1 MMRSGAGMERWFDNH
16 AVVMASN
23 FGWAGNEDERWDQK
37 KGSFVKIQR
46 PEVVM
51 RYNQVVHPEVV
62 MRYNQVVGVVDKSV
76 QDRNQVQKIDP

>member
-51 RYNQVVHPEVV
+51 RYNQVVD
-62 MRYNQVVGVVDKSV
+62 VVDKSV

>member
-1 MMRSGAGMERWFDNH
+1 M
-16 AVVMASN
+16 
-23 FGWAGNEDERWDQK
+23 
-37 KGSFVKIQR
+37 KIQR

-76 QDRNQVQKIDP
+76 QDRNQVQKIP